1 MLIDDQV
8 GRPRRMKLIIKW
20 APILWVP
27 FMLILL
33 IGLQGCD
40 LNDPFKGTPF
50 GRNPPREAG
59 QLQLVEAYPEG
70 GLTDV
75 PITSSFRLK
84 FNRSVDQASVK
95 GGIALQPS
103 IALVIEQGADSTEWI
118 VKPVNQLS
126 PDRVYTLQI
135 TTSIKDT
142 AGNNLP
148 RPVDLRFRTAYQS
161 QARFGRPIWTADGNY
176 IFFSASFDGGDSW
189 HLWRTPRWGGWKQ
202 RVADRVVPFSEV
214 AISPDGRRVAFARLD
229 NNGKS
234 AEVWLCS
241 SDGFNLRQM
250 VDSEELSGPLNIKCA
265 WAPGNDRL
273 ALEMGYGTGGTGQDD
288 VTALGVM
295 ALDGALLRRIG
306 GANQTY
312 RLLGWSRDGRDVV
325 GLRSPGTAD
334 ASNLIRYEFINWDL
348 STGSAAAIEVDATV
362 VNFSGA
368 AQSRDYSSVTFW
380 NWRPVRTPQGNIE
393 RVASELWVYRL
404 GSNSVS
410 RLAPT
415 ALGNRQGGF
424 SPNGDEVVF
433 NSNRSGE
440 WLIWKVE
447 RGGGNLRQVTK
458 GTGSDILPGWSPL
471 NSEIAFIST
480 RGGEEALWVAGADGA
495 NPRRVAGR
503 E

>member
-1 MLIDDQV
+1 
-8 GRPRRMKLIIKW
+8 MKLKLKSKLKLINKRTLLMV
-20 APILWVP
+20 ALL
-27 FMLILL
+27 MLILSVS
-33 IGLQGCD
+33 LQGCD

-50 GRNPPREAG
+50 GRRPPQEAG
-59 QLQLVEAYPEG
+59 QLQLTEAYPES

-84 FNRSVDQASVK
+84 FNRSVDHATLK
-95 GGIALQPS
+95 AGIALQPS
-103 IALVIEQGADSTEWI
+103 IALVTEQGADPTEWI
-118 VKPVNQLS
+118 IRPVNQLL
-126 PDRVYTLQI
+126 PDRVYTLQV
-135 TTSIKDT
+135 TSSIKDN

-161 QARFGRPIWTADGNY
+161 QARFGRPTWTSDGNY

-202 RVADRVVPFSEV
+202 RVADRVVPYAEV
-214 AISPDGRRVAFARLD
+214 AISPDGRRVAFARLND
-229 NNGKS
+229 NGKS
-234 AEVWLCS
+234 AEVWLCGN
-241 SDGFNLRQM
+241 DGFNLRRL
-250 VDSEELSGPLNIKCA
+250 VDSEALSGPLNIKCA

-273 ALEMGYGTGGTGQDD
+273 ALEMWYGAGGTRQDD
-288 VTALGVM
+288 VTAMGVV
-295 ALDGALLRRIG
+295 ALDGAFLRRIG
-306 GANQTY
+306 GTNQTY
-312 RLLGWSRDGRDVV
+312 RLLGWSPDGRDIV

-334 ASNLIRYEFINWDL
+334 TSNLIKYEFINWDL

-368 AQSRDYSSVTFW
+368 GQSRDYSSVTFW
-380 NWRPVRTPQGNIE
+380 NWRPVRTAQGNTE

-440 WLIWKVE
+440 WLLWKVE

-458 GTGSDILPGWSPL
+458 GTGSDMQPSWSPL
-471 NSEIAFIST
+471 NNEIAFIST
-480 RGGEEALWVAGADGA
+480 RGGEEALWVAGDDGT